1 MINKAKVIMWNT
13 LVGTIEIIDNKY
25 VFKYDSKFL
34 NNKIELS
41 PINMPLS
48 PLEYCF
54 DDISFKTFK
63 GLPGLL
69 ADSLPDK
76 FGDAIID
83 AWLESTGRDKAS
95 FNSIDR
101 LCYIGKRGMGALE
114 YEPLIE
120 GNYLKQSSNIDI
132 DDMVK
137 LANEVLTNRKSIN
150 VPKEELKDLIKVG
163 TSAGGARAKAIV
175 AYNGVNFKSGQID
188 AGKGYEYYILKF
200 DGVTNK
206 DKEKEDTIYQTRIEY
221 AYYLMAKNAKI
232 NISDS
237 FLIQNNGL
245 YHFMTKRF
253 DRYIEN
259 DKMKKLHM
267 QSLCALLRLPFEI
280 TRAFSYEQV
289 VKTMKDLGID
299 NKEIE
304 ELFRRMVFNVI
315 VRNQDDHI
323 KNVSFLMNRK
333 GVWSLS
339 PAYDITFAYD
349 KTGAWTNKHQML
361 INGKADNITLED
373 IIKSGNIMGLKKSKI
388 NQIIEEVKLATN
400 DFKKIAKECYL
411 PDDIIEYIYNEFIKL

>member
-83 AWLESTGRDKAS
+83 AWLESTGRDKDS

-101 LCYIGKRGMGALE
+101 LCYIGKRGMGSLE

-267 QSLCALLRLPFEI
+267 QSLCALLHLPFEI

-333 GVWSLS
+333 GEWSLS

-349 KTGAWTNKHQML
+349 KTGVWTNKHQML

-373 IIKSGNIMGLKKSKI
+373 IIKSGNIMGLKTSKI